1 MANPV
6 GRPTKY
12 SDDLKEIKAKYRA
25 LTRDLQRQR
34 KAYNFLTDKTSV
46 GGLVVMEKTN
56 EA

>member
-1 MANPV
+1 MGNYAMKQYYIHLVAGLYLRVP
-6 GRPTKY
+6 
-12 SDDLKEIKAKYRA
+12 
-25 LTRDLQRQR
+25 R

>member
-34 KAYNFLTDKTSV
+34 KA
-46 GGLVVMEKTN
+46 
-56 EA
+56 A

>member
-25 LTRDLQRQR
+25 LTRELQKQ
-34 KAYNFLTDKTSV
+34 KA
-46 GGLVVMEKTN
+46 
-56 EA
+56 AA